1 MLQLNYNSEINQIK
15 LLNTPSEYKI
25 CNGEKHGGDLIM
37 SSRFEREELL
47 IGPEK
52 LKRLNDAKVL
62 LFGVGGVGGY
72 TAECLARAG
81 IGHITLVDSDKVDI
95 TNLNRQIL
103 TLSSN
108 IGKYKVDV
116 CKERILDINPDCE
129 VITKQLFYLPENAEE
144 FNFFAY
150 DYIADCIDTVAAKV
164 DIICHAREC
173 GTPVISAMGAAG
185 KLDPSAFK
193 VADISKT
200 EYCPL
205 AKVMRRE
212 LRKKGINHLKVV
224 YSPESPIPPKE
235 GRKPGTISYVP
246 AACGIILAGAVIND
260 LLAED

>member
-1 MLQLNYNSEINQIK
+1 MDSI
-15 LLNTPSEYKI
+15 
-25 CNGEKHGGDLIM
+25 
-37 SSRFEREELL
+37 FERQELL
-47 IGPEK
+47 IGTEK
-52 LKRLNDAKVL
+52 LRRLKDAKVL

-81 IGHITLVDSDKVDI
+81 VGHITLVDSDKVDI
-95 TNLNRQIL
+95 TNINRQIL
-103 TLSSN
+103 ALNST

-116 CKERILDINPDCE
+116 CKERILDINPECE
-129 VITKQLFYLPENAEE
+129 VTVKQLFYLPENAGE
-144 FNFFAY
+144 FNFYAY

-164 DIICHAREC
+164 DIICRAKEA

-185 KLDPSAFK
+185 KLDPTLFK

-212 LRKKGINHLKVV
+212 LRKKGISHLKVV

-235 GRKPGTISYVP
+235 GRKPGTVSFVP
-246 AACGIILAGAVIND
+246 AACGIALAGAVIND
-260 LLAED
+260 LISEEKSPETL